1 MKVKYSIILLILTF
15 ITFPSWGSGNKIGPH
30 LQRIINAQ
38 GKDVTASHFS
48 DIFSQSLDGTSQTL
62 IHFFIE
68 ADLAAL
74 PALRALGVKINTI
87 TPHGIM
93 TATAPVSQ
101 LTAIAAIAE
110 VRRLE
115 AAHPVHLLM
124 DQSAG
129 PIGVNLPNLDFP
141 RSANTGQGV
150 VVGFIDSGI
159 DIEHPDFID
168 AQGHTRVVAIWDH
181 TLDPSDVG
189 GIAPNPTGFT
199 YGTQWNKAQIQ
210 GGYTTCLHRD
220 NDGHG
225 THVAGTSAGN
235 GRAPTTDNTHFTGL
249 APEAELLIVKF
260 DFDNEKNRNS
270 TTAIL
275 DGINWIFQQAAALGK
290 PAVINMSLGSDY
302 GPHDGSMAEERGIDD
317 LTGANKIVVIA
328 AGNAARTYGGTA
340 FETWGAPLHGA
351 GNFSTA
357 NDIVFNPS
365 SSYLPSTSAL
375 DYIFFDV
382 WYSGNDTSR
391 IQITTPSGQKYPPNF
406 NGVYRNLWKTNG
418 TDGGFSTN
426 EGFIYCFNF
435 LATAV
440 GWETS
445 NSDNNIYCEISDVYG
460 VEPVNGKWVVEFIP
474 LSGSG
479 DYQAWHGYSDSLA
492 QTYFWYNSGTTTH
505 TWGDFNDPFLSD
517 SQMTIGSP
525 ATAYQAISIGAYQ
538 TKNQWNARLYHTL
551 TDGYLW
557 DTYVIG
563 SQAYGV
569 FPVDYYDP
577 FTLED
582 LAFFSSRGPSRDGR
596 IQPFISA
603 PGVGIVAALSQT
615 ARDSLSAPD
624 NYNYYRYYNRIEPLG
639 YYTTLQG
646 TSMACPHATGSVA
659 LLLEEANNQ
668 GINPTPAMIKDYL
681 QQGARIDGFTGS
693 VPNNNWGYGKIDVS
707 DALTQIQTAL
717 PPELNSCQ
725 PNSGTRNQ
733 TLTVTLTG
741 NHFQT
746 EATVDFGAGITVLS
760 TTVVSP
766 QEIVCDIKVSRST
779 SRGNRVIR
787 AVSDIVVTNPDGQSA
802 TLVNGFTI
810 K

>member
-1 MKVKYSIILLILTF
+1 MKVKYSLILLVLTF
-15 ITFPSWGSGNKIGPH
+15 ITFPSWGNDNKIDPY

-38 GKDVTASHFS
+38 GKYFATDHFGKT
-48 DIFSQSLDGTSQTL
+48 FSQSPDEIPQTL

-74 PALRALGVKINTI
+74 PALRALGVEINTI
-87 TPHGIM
+87 TSHGIM
-93 TATAPVSQ
+93 TAMAPISQ
-101 LTAIAAIAE
+101 LPAIAALTE

-115 AAHPVHLLM
+115 AAHPVKLLM

-129 PIGVNLPNLDFP
+129 PSGVNLPNLNFP
-141 RSANTGQGV
+141 RLANTGRGV
-150 VVGFIDSGI
+150 VVGVIDTGI

-168 AQGHTRVVAIWDH
+168 EQGNTRVVAIWDH

-199 YGTQWNKAQIQ
+199 YGTQWNKTQIQ

-235 GRAPTTDNTHFTGL
+235 GRAPTADNTHFTGL
-249 APEAELLIVKF
+249 APEAELLMVKF
-260 DFDNEKNRNS
+260 DFDNEKNRNT
-270 TTAIL
+270 TTALL
-275 DGINWIFQQAAALGK
+275 DGINWIFQQAATLGK

-302 GPHDGSMAEERGIDD
+302 GPHDGSMPEERGIDD
-317 LTGANKIVVIA
+317 LTGANKIVVVA
-328 AGNAARTYGGTA
+328 AGNAAATYGGTA
-340 FETWGAPLHGA
+340 FETFGAPLHGA
-351 GNFSTA
+351 GNFSTR
-357 NDIVFNPS
+357 NDIVFNPPN
-365 SSYLPSTSAL
+365 SYLPSVSAS

-406 NGVYRNLWKTNG
+406 NGIYKNLWKTNG
-418 TDGGFSTN
+418 TDGGFNTN
-426 EGFIYCFNF
+426 EGFVYCYNF
-435 LATAV
+435 PAV
-440 GWETS
+440 IGWDT
-445 NSDNNIYCEISDVYG
+445 NNGDNNIYCEISDAYG
-460 VEPVNGKWVVEFIP
+460 VGPVNGKWVVEFIP

-479 DYQAWHGYSDSLA
+479 NYQAWHGYSDSLA
-492 QTYFWYNSGTTTH
+492 QTYFWYNSGTTKH
-505 TWGDFNDPFLSD
+505 TWGNLNDPFLSD
-517 SQMTIGSP
+517 SHMTIGSP
-525 ATAYQAISIGAYQ
+525 ATASQVISIGAYQ
-538 TKNQWNARLYHTL
+538 TKNQWNARIYHTSAN
-551 TDGYLW
+551 GYLW
-557 DTYVIG
+557 DTYVNG
-563 SQAYGV
+563 SQAYGI

-603 PGVGIVAALSQT
+603 PGVGIVASLSQP
-615 ARDSLSAPD
+615 ALDSLSPPT

-639 YYTTLQG
+639 YYATLQG
-646 TSMACPHATGSVA
+646 TSMACPHGTGSVA
-659 LLLEEANNQ
+659 LLLEEAHNK
-668 GINPTPAMIKDYL
+668 GINPTPAIIKSYL

-693 VPNNNWGYGKIDVS
+693 VPNNDWGYGKIDVS
-707 DALTQIQTAL
+707 DALTQVQAAP

-733 TLTVTLTG
+733 TLMVTLTG
-741 NHFQT
+741 NHFQPG
-746 EATVDFGAGITVLS
+746 ATVDFGPGITVLS
-760 TTVVSP
+760 TTTVSP
-766 QEIVCDIKVSRST
+766 QEIVCNIKISRKIP
-779 SRGNRVIR
+779 RGERVIK
-787 AVSDIVVTNPDGQSA
+787 AVSDVVVTNPDAQSA